1 MSNQTVNLRYALLSL
16 FIAVGFNGPLLADD
30 LPSAAENFAENPSDT
45 PEGPQGGVS
54 LPGNVWDNGP
64 ANGINALTSERDTNI
79 SGTGGPEGDHASTI
93 ADDFDL
99 ASNTNIEEIRVCL
112 YHDGTTAELYIY
124 SDSAGAPGPAVNAPL
139 FGAPTTASVVSTTS
153 NDNTSR
159 CLNDFGFPG
168 RQ

>member
-124 SDSAGAPGPAVNAPL
+124 SDSAGAPGPAVNAPCSVHRRRQVSYQPHQTTIQA
-139 FGAPTTASVVSTTS
+139 GA
-153 NDNTSR
+153 
-159 CLNDFGFPG
+159 
-168 RQ
+168 